1 MTTPKTEIVLVM
13 GGARSGKST
22 WALRYVER
30 HYRSRLFL
38 ATARILDDEMAQRI
52 RLHQE
57 ARGPEWRLV
66 EEPLDLA
73 GALEGRCKG
82 ADAVLV
88 DCLTVWLSNVMLEKG
103 DAGPAAHR
111 KRLSK
116 VLEPRSR
123 SMIFVSNEVGMGIV
137 PEHPLGRK
145 FRDEAGALNQE
156 MADMADRVVFLVA
169 GLPLW
174 LKGKDEEDEMEK
186 AGNGVIRTE
195 SIELSADM
203 SDMPADELWKI
214 LEAVPEDILFVER
227 FNDLE
232 EPKRREVAEYVLTTC
247 SVFSGRPALFS
258 SGYDADTALLKV

>member
-1 MTTPKTEIVLVM
+1 MRIPKPEIVLVT

-38 ATARILDDEMAQRI
+38 ATARILDHEMAQRI

-73 GALEGRCKG
+73 GALEVSCNG

-103 DAGPAAHR
+103 DAGPAAYR
-111 KRLSK
+111 KRLLE

-123 SMIFVSNEVGMGIV
+123 SMVFVSNEVGMGIV
-137 PEHPLGRK
+137 PEHQLGRA
-145 FRDEAGALNQE
+145 FRDEAGALNQA
-156 MADMADRVVFLVA
+156 MAEISDRVVFLVA

-174 LKGKDEEDEMEK
+174 LKGKDEEDENEE
-186 AGNGVIRTE
+186 AENEVVGTGA
-195 SIELSADM
+195 IETSVEM
-203 SDMPADELWKI
+203 SDLPAYELWKT
-214 LEAVPEDILFVER
+214 LEAVSEDTLFVER

-232 EPKRREVAEYVLTTC
+232 EPKRRELAEYVLTTC

-258 SGYDADTALLKV
+258 SAYDAATALLKV